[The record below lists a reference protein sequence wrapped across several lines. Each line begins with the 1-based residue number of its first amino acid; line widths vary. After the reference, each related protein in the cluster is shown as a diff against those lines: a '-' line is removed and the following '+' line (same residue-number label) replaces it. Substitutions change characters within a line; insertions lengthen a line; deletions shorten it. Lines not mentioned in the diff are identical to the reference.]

1 MLKDQRDLLLV
12 FNAHEVRYLVVGGY
26 AFNFYTEPR
35 ATKDLDVWVDTSD
48 ENAARVFRALEA
60 YGAPMSGYT
69 VADFQDTAS
78 IFQFGVPPSRI
89 DLLMEIDAVTF
100 REAWETSSIGTTGDG
115 ITVRFLS
122 LSDLIRNKL
131 AIGRLRDLA
140 DVEALR
146 EADAANSGSPT
157 PEDPS

>member
-12 FNAHEVRYLVVGGY
+12 FNAHEVKYLVVGGY

-48 ENAARVFRALEA
+48 ANAARVFQALVA
-60 YGAPMSGYT
+60 YGAPMAGYT
-69 VADFQDTAS
+69 VADFQNAAS
-78 IFQFGVPPSRI
+78 IFQFGIPPSRV
-89 DLLMEIDAVTF
+89 DVLMEIDAVSF
-100 REAWETSSIGTTGDG
+100 PEAWEASIAGETGDG

-122 LSDLIRNKL
+122 IPDLIKNKL

-140 DVEALR
+140 DVEDLR
-146 EADAANSGSPT
+146 KADAANSALPKT
-157 PEDPS
+157 KNPS